1 VRPVAANYDARKIR
15 GLGRVRGADGAGSP
29 PATRPGKRF
38 SSQVSTHVPAI
49 GPAQTFLNVVFSV
62 GWNKRL
68 LFIRRP
74 DDNAAGDVQ
83 RRHSGSRAMP
93 LTRLRGSQAGL
104 VLVDA
109 VARRT
114 KAAETCGMLDGVAAI
129 GSSPRVATHRAR
141 TPTLDNGASHAP
153 IAATRIGGRS
163 RPSCAVDHRGGR
175 AAKRPWSRAC
185 AQPSRLDAP
194 CTLADVPRAIRR
206 VRVGADIVQSRTA
219 CRRTAACGSDW
230 SAGSYFFNSAKRSSN
245 QTTSLGSTASLGA
258 SWRNR

>member
-1 VRPVAANYDARKIR
+1 M
-15 GLGRVRGADGAGSP
+15 
-29 PATRPGKRF
+29 
-38 SSQVSTHVPAI
+38 PAI

-68 LFIRRP
+68 LFIRRT

-104 VLVDA
+104 VLGDA

-114 KAAETCGMLDGVAAI
+114 KAAETCGLLDGVAAI

-153 IAATRIGGRS
+153 IGATRIGGRS

-175 AAKRPWSRAC
+175 AAKSLDPEHAHKPVGWMRLARSRMSLELSGGSVSGPTLSSPVLRAGAPLRAAQIRVPVAISSTRPSALRTRPHPWEARRRWARAG
-185 AQPSRLDAP
+185 ATAEGWRAP
-194 CTLADVPRAIRR
+194 A
-206 VRVGADIVQSRTA
+206 
-219 CRRTAACGSDW
+219 
-230 SAGSYFFNSAKRSSN
+230 
-245 QTTSLGSTASLGA
+245 
-258 SWRNR
+258 